1 MNTVATVI
9 NLILWIICL
18 CFVNKRIIFKNGRP
32 CEIIYSLGYKK
43 RVMMKSIWSGSLF
56 FGLLNIPVNVYSAI
70 AEHKFGFRVLCA
82 TCHTPLKNVRWC
94 EHCKKAVAWDDT
106 VKGFKKDK
114 NSFFIMTHEEINE
127 LKPEKMDR
135 IEIKEFVH
143 KDEIEILYVESHY
156 YLMPEKKD
164 DKAFYL
170 FAQALEKSNKVAIAQ
185 FVMREKEYV
194 AAISFYNDM
203 LLLNTLHYNYEIR
216 EIKPE
221 ISKKLKTSKEELDL
235 ALLLI
240 NKLTHKKFDLSKY
253 KDTFVEK
260 LKKALKSPKKKISKT
275 TAKKAESKKKTNKEK
290 TLASSLKESLRSH
303 ARA

>member
-1 MNTVATVI
+1 M
-9 NLILWIICL
+9 L
-18 CFVNKRIIFKNGRP
+18 
-32 CEIIYSLGYKK
+32 SLFLKK

-70 AEHKFGFRVLCA
+70 TEHKFGFRVLCGK
-82 TCHTPLKNVRWC
+82 CHTPLKNVRWC

-114 NSFFIMTHEEINE
+114 NSFFVMTHEEINK

-143 KDEIEILYVESHY
+143 KDEIEILYIENHY

-170 FAQALEKSNKVAIAQ
+170 FAQALEKANKVAIAQ

-194 AAISFYNDM
+194 AAISFYKNM

-216 EIKPE
+216 EIQAE
-221 ISKKLKTSKEELDL
+221 TSKKIKTSKEELDL

-260 LKKALKSPKKKISKT
+260 LKKALKSPHKKTSKKT
-275 TAKKAESKKKTNKEK
+275 TAKEESKKKKTTKEK
-290 TLASSLKESLRSH
+290 TLTSSLKESLREV
-303 ARA
+303 RA